1 MYSLGIMPRKAPRIR
16 IPEEDKAILLKRAS
30 SRTLPKQTVDRAKM
44 ILDSE
49 AGKPVR
55 LISQELNTYPNKI
68 IYWRQ
73 RYVEKGLEGLNDNP
87 RSGRPALY
95 GQAFRNSVLELL
107 KRPPPKGLATW
118 DGPEMAKEL
127 NAPVDSIWKVLRK
140 EGINLQRRRS
150 WCISTDKD
158 FASKAADI
166 VGLYLD
172 PPLNAMVLCVDEKP
186 SIQALERK
194 TGFIKT
200 NSGKVVRAYKSTY
213 KRHGTLNLFAA
224 LEVSTGKIQG
234 KVTKEKKRK
243 DFQKFMDEIVA
254 EYSPD
259 QELHV
264 ILDNYCTH
272 KKNEEWLASNKN
284 VHFHFT
290 PTSASW
296 LNQVEIWFGIFS
308 RKALRGAS
316 FTSPQEL
323 RQRIE
328 DFIER
333 YNPDSKPFKWRKR
346 EVKGAQIKD
355 TIENLSD

>member
-1 MYSLGIMPRKAPRIR
+1 MPRKAPRIR
-16 IPEEDKAILLKRAS
+16 IPKEDKAILLKRAS

-55 LISQELNTYPNKI
+55 LISQELSTYPNKI

-95 GQAFRNSVLELL
+95 GEAFRNSVLELL
-107 KRPPPKGLATW
+107 KRPPPKGLAIW
-118 DGPEMAKEL
+118 DAPEMAKEL

-272 KKNEEWLASNKN
+272 KKNEEWLAINKN

-346 EVKGAQIKD
+346 EVRGAQIKD